1 MIKSILLAADASEH
15 AVGAKNQAFAL
26 AAAYGAKIVAVN
38 VLDVRLLEMPPYL
51 DYAYPFETIP
61 VAQFPVELLESFR
74 VKAERVLEEVRLAA
88 IDEGIAV
95 ETRLEEGIPGEV
107 LAELGDAA
115 DIIVIGK
122 RGEHAR
128 WGKDM
133 LGSITEG
140 VVRRATSPVFIT
152 ETEASPLRSFV
163 ILYDGS
169 HTSNQALKLA
179 ADMAA
184 HVGASLQV
192 LTAGGRSEE
201 VDRVQDEARRYLEP
215 FTIPSRFFGL
225 KGGPV
230 QAVQEHLASEPAD
243 LVVMGKKG
251 YSILQRLILGST
263 AEHLMR
269 VLPLPVL
276 LVP

>member
-1 MIKSILLAADASEH
+1 MIKSILLAADASQH

-184 HVGASLQV
+184 HV
-192 LTAGGRSEE
+192 E